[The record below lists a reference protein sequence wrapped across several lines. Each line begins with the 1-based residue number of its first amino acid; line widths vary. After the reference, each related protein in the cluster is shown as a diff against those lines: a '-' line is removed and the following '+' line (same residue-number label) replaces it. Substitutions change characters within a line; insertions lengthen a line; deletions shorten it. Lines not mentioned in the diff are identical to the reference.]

1 MIFTP
6 LGRDGSVASNL
17 LKEAGVGSHVCQSL
31 TEFAGFLCEGTLLA
45 IVTEDALR
53 SADLAAVRSF
63 VDAQPAWSDLP
74 FIVLTQRGGGP
85 EQNPAAGRL
94 SDLLRNVSF
103 LERPFHPTTFISVVK
118 TAKRSRDRQFEARA
132 RIEEVRESELKLN
145 TALHAG
151 RLGSWELDLSEMTLV
166 TTATC
171 KSFFGRRPDD
181 DFGYEAFVASVHPDD
196 RDRMQDALSTTIT
209 KGIDYGF
216 EYRIVWPDES
226 IHWVDMRARLVQTNG
241 GRSKLVGVSSD
252 VTARKSTEQML
263 QRMNENL
270 EAAVAERTAQLNAAH
285 AKVLAEI
292 EQRKL
297 AEDQLR
303 QTQKVEMIG
312 QLTGGV
318 AHDFNNLLMAVL
330 GNLALLRKRVPQE
343 ERLLRLIDG
352 AQRGAERG
360 STLTQRMLAFARRQD
375 LKSEPINVSGL
386 VIGMEDLIERSVGSQ
401 IDIRLDL
408 AANLPMAMLD
418 QSQTEL
424 ALLNLVVNARDAIT
438 GQGTITISTSNEFV
452 VNHPQLND
460 GRYVRLRVTDTGIGM
475 DQETLEKATQPFFS
489 TKELGKGTG
498 LGLSMVHGLAN
509 QLGGAFI
516 LSSVLNH
523 GTSAELWLPATDE
536 APEKLEEEASLHTPS
551 LGKLRILVVDDD
563 ALIAMSTADMLTD
576 LGHQVLEATSGED
589 GLEIL
594 RREKDIDLV
603 LTDFSMPKM
612 NGLQLARAVRNEFPN
627 VPVLMAS
634 GYAELPAGA
643 DIELPRIGK
652 PYSQDQ
658 LGAEI
663 SKLIQKVR

>member
-1 MIFTP
+1 LIFTP